1 MKKIRNNPI
10 MTLQRIRS
18 ICLYFLSL
26 IQILILIGLGYLE
39 KLTYQKAG
47 VNHHLR
53 FKKDV
58 FYASLFLTPLSMG
71 IYCYYWGINL
81 WNYLVDM
88 EEGGKT

>member
-53 FKKDV
+53 FNKTY
-58 FYASLFLTPLSMG
+58 FMHHYFLPH
-71 IYCYYWGINL
+71 YQ
-81 WNYLVDM
+81 
-88 EEGGKT
+88 